1 MAETPDDLTGGGGS
15 SPAVVE
21 PEARGGGRGISLNR
35 GRVETGTAGGE
46 VERRRGR
53 GGLLSFISSLPER
66 RCGNGG
72 GTRRRL
78 LSERPLE
85 GRSR

>member
-1 MAETPDDLTGGGGS
+1 MTPVDLTGGGGS
-15 SPAVVE
+15 PLV
-21 PEARGGGRGISLNR
+21 ARGGGRGISLNR
-35 GRVETGTAGGE
+35 GRVATGTAGGE

-53 GGLLSFISSLPER
+53 GGLSLVSSLPER

-85 GRSR
+85 GRGR